1 MPVSVTLVK
10 KMTYRGDPNEEWSN
24 KYFLTG
30 GVPASDADWLALVNA
45 LKTAEK
51 AVYSSDSTIVR
62 AYGYDSDA
70 LNADAVY
77 VRDMVA
83 ASETVAGTASGT
95 GGVIPQR
102 ESAAWVRW
110 KTSRRARGK
119 AIYLRKYFHCVFA
132 SSTAT
137 DQPSANAI
145 TILTAFGAKM
155 RDGTFLDGRTVRAR
169 GQTGETFLGHSCSA
183 YMTTRELKRRGRRPT
198 PA

>member
-1 MPVSVTLVK
+1 MPTAVTLIK
-10 KMTYRGDPNEEWSN
+10 KMTYRGDANEEWSN
-24 KYFLTG
+24 KYYLTG

-45 LKTAEK
+45 LKTQEK
-51 AVYSSDSTIVR
+51 TCYNSLSTVVR
-62 AYGYDSDA
+62 AYGYDSDS
-70 LNADAVY
+70 LTADAVY

-83 ASETVAGTASGT
+83 ATETVTGTLSGT
-95 GGVIPQR
+95 SGGQTQA

-119 AIYLRKYFHCVFA
+119 AVYLRKYFHCVYA
-132 SSTAT
+132 NSSAA
-137 DQPSANAI
+137 DQPSAPTI
-145 TILTAFGAKM
+145 TALTAFGAKM

-169 GQTGETFLGHSCSA
+169 GQTGETFLGHNVST